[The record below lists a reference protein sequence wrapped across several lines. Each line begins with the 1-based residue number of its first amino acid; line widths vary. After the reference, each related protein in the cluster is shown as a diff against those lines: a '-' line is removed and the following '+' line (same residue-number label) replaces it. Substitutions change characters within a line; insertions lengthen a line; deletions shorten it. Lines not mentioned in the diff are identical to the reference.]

1 MKLKSVEKKENN
13 QTELAILVERDAF
26 EAACQKSYRK
36 NVGRI
41 NVQGFRKGRAPRKL
55 IEKLYGAEIFYEDA
69 MNFCYGEAYEQAV
82 KESGI
87 NPVDHPSLTD
97 FDIKDGEFSF
107 KALVT
112 VKPEVTIKEYKGL
125 EAEKTTPSVTAKE
138 VNAELDRIRE
148 RNARLVTVDREAKN
162 DDLLM
167 FDFEGFVDG
176 TPFPGGKAE
185 NYSLKLGSN
194 MFIPGFEEQLIG
206 KKAGDECE
214 VSVTFPKDYQ
224 APELA
229 EKDATFKCT
238 VHEVKESVKPELDDE
253 FAKDVSEFDTLDA
266 YKADLKEKMHTAAQS
281 KAENEFQEK
290 LMDQLLEGF
299 EAEVPQVMFEHQLD
313 HIVEDF
319 GYRLSSQGITL
330 DAYLKM
336 NQMEMSSF
344 RLLFDEQAKRQV
356 KIQLALEKAAE
367 MEHVE
372 VSQQELDE
380 EYGKLV
386 EQSKMSME
394 QIKEYLPEDRIKED
408 LIMQKINK
416 VIVDTAIVAVKEK
429 KPKAK
434 KTTKKET
441 EDTENADE
449 GENTTETAE

>member
-13 QTELAILVERDAF
+13 QTELVILVERDAF

-41 NVQGFRKGRAPRKL
+41 NVQGFRKGKAPRKL

-87 NPVDHPSLTD
+87 EPVDHPALTD

-112 VKPEVTIKEYKGL
+112 VKPEVTIKQYKGL

-138 VNAELDRIRE
+138 VNTELDRIRE

-162 DDLLM
+162 DDVLM

-176 TPFPGGKAE
+176 KPFPGGKAE

-194 MFIPGFEEQLIG
+194 MFIPGFEEQLVG

-229 EKDATFKCT
+229 GKDATFKCT
-238 VHEVKESVKPELDDE
+238 VHEVKESIKPELDDE

-266 YKADLKEKMHTAAQS
+266 YKADLKEKMHAAAQS
-281 KAENEFQEK
+281 KAENDFHEK
-290 LMDQLLEGF
+290 LMDKLLEGF
-299 EAEVPQVMFEHQLD
+299 EADVPQVMYDHQLD

-319 GYRLSSQGITL
+319 EYRLSSQGITL

-344 RLLFDEQAKRQV
+344 RLFV
-356 KIQLALEKAAE
+356 
-367 MEHVE
+367 
-372 VSQQELDE
+372 
-380 EYGKLV
+380 
-386 EQSKMSME
+386 
-394 QIKEYLPEDRIKED
+394 
-408 LIMQKINK
+408 
-416 VIVDTAIVAVKEK
+416 
-429 KPKAK
+429 
-434 KTTKKET
+434 
-441 EDTENADE
+441 
-449 GENTTETAE
+449 